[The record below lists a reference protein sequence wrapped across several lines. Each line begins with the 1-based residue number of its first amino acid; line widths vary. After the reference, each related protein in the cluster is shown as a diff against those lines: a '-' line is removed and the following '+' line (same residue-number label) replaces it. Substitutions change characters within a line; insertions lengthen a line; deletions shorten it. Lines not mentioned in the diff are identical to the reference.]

1 MTRLI
6 ASVRAL
12 LSHFRPSRGRNA
24 SRGRGRPARRR
35 NVLGNSICEHL
46 EVRIVPS
53 ANPIVATALPIN
65 GFETAPLTNI
75 PVATFTAGNG
85 SEPASNFA
93 TSIAWGDGTTSAGT
107 VVQAANG
114 TYVVFGS
121 HTFSDV
127 SQMPVIVGI
136 VDATAPAN
144 TAIVSDSTLIAPVLP
159 DGTQG
164 TADQRYVYEV
174 LKDLLERPISM
185 AEVNYWTGQYQKN
198 HLDRQTFVSI
208 VIEDTPPYEY
218 RRGEIESA
226 YETYLHR
233 AADIQ
238 GENYFLQLVINLQGT
253 RSGPGT
259 ERRTAALLINSD
271 EFYNLAGDTVDG
283 FITAVFEDALK
294 RAPSASDLAY
304 FSYQLTHG
312 MTHIEFA
319 TQVLNSN
326 EFLTRSYN
334 SLYERYLGRP
344 IDPAGLAAFINNVQL
359 GYGTESNTETLLD
372 TDEFY
377 NRAVGLPLDTVD
389 S

>member
-6 ASVRAL
+6 ASVQAL
-12 LSHFRPSRGRNA
+12 LSHFQPQRGRGA
-24 SRGRGRPARRR
+24 SRGRGRPPRRR
-35 NVLGNSICEHL
+35 NVLGSSVCEHL

-53 ANPIVATALPIN
+53 ANPIVATAIPVN

-75 PVATFTAGNG
+75 PVATFAVGNG
-85 SEPASNFA
+85 AEPASNFVA
-93 TSIAWGDGTTSAGT
+93 TIAWGDGATSAGT

-136 VDATAPAN
+136 VDSTAPAN
-144 TAIVSDSTLIAPVLP
+144 TAVVSDSTLIAPVLP

-164 TADQRYVYEV
+164 SVDQRYVYEV
-174 LKDLLERPISM
+174 LKDLFQRPISM
-185 AEVNYWTGQYQKN
+185 TEVNYWTAQYQKN
-198 HLDRQTFVSI
+198 HDDRQTFVSI

-218 RRGEIESA
+218 RREEIASD

-233 AADIQ
+233 AADLQ

-253 RSGPGT
+253 KSGPGT

-271 EFYNLAGDTVDG
+271 EFYNLAGDTVNG
-283 FITAVFEDALK
+283 FVTAVFEDALK

-304 FSYQLTHG
+304 FDYQLTHG

-319 TQVLNSN
+319 TLVLNSN
-326 EFLTRSYN
+326 EYLTRSYN
-334 SLYERYLGRP
+334 NLFERYLGRP
-344 IDPAGLAAFINNVQL
+344 IDPAGLAAFINNVHL